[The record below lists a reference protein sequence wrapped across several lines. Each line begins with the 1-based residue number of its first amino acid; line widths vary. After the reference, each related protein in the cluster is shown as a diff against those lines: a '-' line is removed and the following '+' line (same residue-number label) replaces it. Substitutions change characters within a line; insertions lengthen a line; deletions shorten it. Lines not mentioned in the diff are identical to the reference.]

1 MHRPPHITAAGAW
14 GTLVTKSIGR
24 LAIPALLCALGLA
37 SGSQAAKPDTL
48 ADRLTPDRL
57 AESFPGADRALPAAG
72 RPAAAE
78 VVRDGDIAGYVFSV
92 GDLVEPR
99 GYGASRFDI
108 LLGLDLKARVTG
120 AALIAGDEPL
130 LRNLGGRAALE
141 EALGRLAG
149 LDVLTATPTVPEGY
163 GGRGEVSVLAMLD
176 AIYRAGRAVAVSRN
190 LLGPGSREGRRLDLA
205 SFRPLD
211 WAGLHA
217 IGAVRRLSLSNGDV
231 AAHAAELGAGP
242 ADMLFADL
250 AVALATPALI
260 GRNLLGAEAH
270 AAAMAE
276 LAAGDSL
283 LLLAAAGRAG
293 LHQSVATLAET
304 PQPSR
309 LRLRQAGIV
318 LPLAAL
324 DLVPFDSLAA
334 AGAPARTQLT
344 LIRVPA
350 ASGFDGSQPWTLE
363 IAFGAAA
370 KFGLSYSLPAELVIE
385 AIPRMVAAA
394 DNRAAEVPGLWLSLW
409 QDQSARIGLL
419 LAALAALSAVL
430 LDQSRLVRHAHWLP
444 WLRGGFLAVSLVWIG
459 WYAGAQLS
467 ITHLITLARAPFEGG
482 GLEALL
488 LDPLTLI
495 VLVFGGLTLLLLG
508 RGIFCGWLCPFG
520 ALQEL
525 LNKAARRLGVRQRQ
539 LPGAL
544 NERLW
549 AVKYVAAMALVALVF
564 IDQPRVMRAVEI
576 EPFNT
581 AILFGFVR
589 AWPYVLFAL
598 AVLAAGLFVERAYCR
613 YLCPLGGGLAIL
625 GRWRM
630 LLWLKRRPECGRS
643 CNTCQPLCPVQA
655 IGDDGAINLNECYH
669 CLACQVAYQD
679 DQVCPPLVARRER
692 RERLAEAPEPIAAE

>member
-1 MHRPPHITAAGAW
+1 MTR
-14 GTLVTKSIGR
+14 SIGR
-24 LAIPALLCALGLA
+24 LAFLALLCALGLA
-37 SGSQAAKPDTL
+37 AESQAAGNDPL
-48 ADRLTPDRL
+48 SDRLTPDRL
-57 AESFPGADRALPAAG
+57 EQVFPGADYALAIDG
-72 RPAAAE
+72 RPPAAE
-78 VVRDGDIAGYVFSV
+78 VVRDGDYVGYVFSV
-92 GDLVEPR
+92 GDLAEPR
-99 GYGASRFDI
+99 GYGASHFDI
-108 LLGLDLKARVTG
+108 LLGIDLKARVTG
-120 AALIAGDEPL
+120 AALITEDEPM

-141 EALGRLAG
+141 AALAGLAG
-149 LDVLTATPTVPEGY
+149 LDVLTAIPTVPEGY
-163 GGRGEVSVLAMLD
+163 GGRGEASVLIMLD
-176 AIYRAGRAVAVSRN
+176 AIYRAGREVAVSRN
-190 LLGPGSREGRRLDLA
+190 LLGPGSREGRRVDLE

-231 AAHAAELGAGP
+231 AAHAKDLGTGP
-242 ADMLFADL
+242 ADMLFADI
-250 AVALATPALI
+250 AAALATPALI
-260 GRNLLGAEAH
+260 GSNLLGPEAH
-270 AAAMAE
+270 ADAMAG
-276 LAAGDSL
+276 LAPGDSL
-283 LLLAAAGRAG
+283 LLVATAGRASLRQG
-293 LHQSVATLAET
+293 AVTLAET
-304 PQPSR
+304 PQTSR

-318 LPLAAL
+318 LPLTEL
-324 DLVPFDSLAA
+324 DLVPLESFAIG
-334 AGAPARTQLT
+334 GAPALTQLT
-344 LIRVPA
+344 LVRVPA
-350 ASGFDGSQPWTLE
+350 TSGFDGSRPWTLE

-370 KFGLSYSLPAELVIE
+370 TFGLSYALPAELVIE

-394 DNRAAEVPGLWLSLW
+394 DNRAAEVPGLWLSVW
-409 QDQSARIGLL
+409 QDQKAKIGLL

-430 LDQSRLVRHAHWLP
+430 LAQSRLVRHPQWLP
-444 WLRGGFLAVSLVWIG
+444 WLRGGFLTFSLVWIG

-467 ITHLITLARAPFEGG
+467 ISHLITIARAPFQGG

-488 LDPLTLI
+488 FDPLTLI
-495 VLVFGGLTLLLLG
+495 MLLFAGLTLLLLG

-539 LPGAL
+539 VPAAL

-549 AVKYVAAMALVALVF
+549 ALKYVVAMALVALVF
-564 IDQPRVMRAVEI
+564 IDQPRVARAVEI
-576 EPFNT
+576 EPFDT
-581 AILFGFVR
+581 AIMFGFIR
-589 AWPYVLFAL
+589 AMPYVLFAL
-598 AVLAAGLFVERAYCR
+598 AVLAVGLFVERAFCR

-692 RERLAEAPEPIAAE
+692 LERLSDAPDIAPRKEAVPAAAE

>member
-1 MHRPPHITAAGAW
+1 
-14 GTLVTKSIGR
+14 VTKTIAR
-24 LAIPALLCALGLA
+24 LAILALLCALGPA
-37 SGSQAAKPDTL
+37 SDSQAARPDPL

-57 AESFPGADRALPAAG
+57 EQIFPGADRTQPSDG
-72 RPAAAE
+72 RPSAAE
-78 VVRDGDIAGYVFSV
+78 VVRNGDIVGYVLSV

-99 GYGASRFDI
+99 GYGAGRFDI
-108 LLGLDLKARVTG
+108 LLGIDLEARVTG
-120 AALIAGDEPL
+120 AALIAEDEPM
-130 LRNLGGRAALE
+130 LRNLGGREALEAAL
-141 EALGRLAG
+141 AGLAG
-149 LDVLTATPTVPEGY
+149 LDVLTATPRVSEGY
-163 GGRGEVSVLAMLD
+163 GGRGEASVLIMLD

-205 SFRPLD
+205 SFRPLG
-211 WAGLHA
+211 WADLHA
-217 IGAVRRLSLSNGDV
+217 IGAVRRLTLSNGDV
-231 AAHAAELGAGP
+231 AAHAPALGAGP
-242 ADMLFADL
+242 ADMRFADL
-250 AVALATPALI
+250 AAALATPALI
-260 GRNLLGAEAH
+260 GGNLLSTDAH

-283 LLLAAAGRAG
+283 LLVATAGRASLQQG
-293 LHQSVATLAET
+293 AATLAET
-304 PQPSR
+304 PQTSL

-318 LPLAAL
+318 LPLAEL
-324 DLVPFDSLAA
+324 DLVPLDGIAA
-334 AGAPARTQLT
+334 GGAPALTQLT
-344 LIRVPA
+344 LVRVPA
-350 ASGFDGSQPWTLE
+350 ASGFDGSRPWTLE
-363 IAFGAAA
+363 IAFGADAT
-370 KFGLSYSLPAELVIE
+370 FGLSYAVPAELVIE

-394 DNRAAEVPGLWLSLW
+394 DNRAAEVPGLWLSVW
-409 QDQSARIGLL
+409 QDQKARIGLL
-419 LAALAALSAVL
+419 LAALAALSAML
-430 LDQSRLVRHAHWLP
+430 LAQGRLVRHPQWLP
-444 WLRGGFLAVSLVWIG
+444 WLRGGFLAFSLVWIG

-467 ITHLITLARAPFEGG
+467 ISHLITLARAPFEGG

-488 LDPLTLI
+488 LDPPTLI
-495 VLVFGGLTLLLLG
+495 MLVFAGLTLLLLG

-525 LNKAARRLGVRQRQ
+525 LNKAARRLGLRQRRV
-539 LPGAL
+539 PAAL

-549 AVKYVAAMALVALVF
+549 ALKYVVAMALVALVF
-564 IDQPRVMRAVEI
+564 IDQPRVFRAVEI

-581 AILFGFVR
+581 AIMFGFIR
-589 AWPYVLFAL
+589 AAPYVLFAL
-598 AVLAAGLFVERAYCR
+598 AVLAVGLFVERAYCR

-692 RERLAEAPEPIAAE
+692 RERLSDAPDIAPRKQAVPAAAE